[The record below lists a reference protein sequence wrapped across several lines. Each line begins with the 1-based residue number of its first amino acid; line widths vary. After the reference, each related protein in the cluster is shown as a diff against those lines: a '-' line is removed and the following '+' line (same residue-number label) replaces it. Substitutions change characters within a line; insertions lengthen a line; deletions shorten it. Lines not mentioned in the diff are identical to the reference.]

1 MLKNNKS
8 FHLTSVVGMNDV
20 LPNKSTNDSL
30 QLTSNLFQYF
40 ENVVQDWAKQFG
52 YQKIITPVVEQ
63 TDLFI
68 RSIGEETDVVGKEM
82 FYLFDKSLCL
92 RPEGTASCL
101 RSVVENDLTYNKP
114 QKLWYIGPMFRAEKP
129 QKGRYRQFNQLG
141 IEAIGF
147 PNSDIDAELIEM
159 SYQLFKKLEL
169 TQRSYLTLEINNI
182 GNKEERNNYR
192 DALVKYLS
200 QYENLLDE
208 DSKRRLKTNPLRILD
223 SKNSVVQD
231 ICNNDYF
238 PKIVDYLSAESLN
251 YYNKLKQYLDVLEI
265 PYIENHKLVRGL
277 DYYNQTVFEW
287 TTDKLGSQA
296 TVCGGGRYDGLMEQ
310 LGGRK
315 TPAIGFAIGVER
327 LLLLMLE
334 VNNNVNEFVSSNDN
348 VDVFIINENDNCKIK
363 AMQYARELRNHVNL
377 KAEVFNSSSLSAKFK
392 IDKQFKSAYNS
403 GAKIILI
410 IRENELKTKTVTV
423 KIVDVDDNENDVSQF
438 IISENE
444 LVNTMLDLLK

>member
-1 MLKNNKS
+1 M
-8 FHLTSVVGMNDV
+8 
-20 LPNKSTNDSL
+20 
-30 QLTSNLFQYF
+30 
-40 ENVVQDWAKQFG
+40 
-52 YQKIITPVVEQ
+52 
-63 TDLFI
+63 
-68 RSIGEETDVVGKEM
+68 
-82 FYLFDKSLCL
+82 
-92 RPEGTASCL
+92 
-101 RSVVENDLTYNKP
+101 
-114 QKLWYIGPMFRAEKP
+114 
-129 QKGRYRQFNQLG
+129 
-141 IEAIGF
+141 
-147 PNSDIDAELIEM
+147 
-159 SYQLFKKLEL
+159 
-169 TQRSYLTLEINNI
+169 
-182 GNKEERNNYR
+182 
-192 DALVKYLS
+192 
-200 QYENLLDE
+200 LDE
-208 DSKRRLKTNPLRILD
+208 DSKRRLTTNPLRILD

-231 ICNNDYF
+231 ICNNNCF
-238 PKIVDYLSAESLN
+238 PKIIDYLSEDSLN

-265 PYIENHKLVRGL
+265 PYVENHKLVRGL

-334 VNNNVNEFVSSNDN
+334 VNNDINKFVSYNDN
-348 VDVFIINENDNCKIK
+348 VDVFIINENDDCKIK
-363 AMQYARELRNHVNL
+363 AMQYARELRNSAANL
-377 KAEVFNSSSLSAKFK
+377 KVEIFNNSSLSTRFK

>member
-1 MLKNNKS
+1 MSKNNKI
-8 FHLTSVVGMNDV
+8 FASVVGMNDV
-20 LPNKSTNDSL
+20 LPNKSTNDST
-30 QLTSNLFQYF
+30 QLTSNLFSYF
-40 ENVVQDWAKQFG
+40 ENVVQDWTKQFG

-68 RSIGEETDVVGKEM
+68 RSIGEDTDVVGKEM
-82 FYLFDKSLCL
+82 FYLYDKSDDSLCL
-92 RPEGTASCL
+92 RPEETAICL
-101 RSVVENDLTYNKP
+101 RSVIENDLTYNKP

-129 QKGRYRQFNQLG
+129 QKGRHRQFNQLE

-147 PNSDIDAELIEM
+147 PNADIDAELIEM
-159 SYQLFKKLEL
+159 SYQLFKKLGL
-169 TQRSYLTLEINNI
+169 TEFNYLTLEINNI
-182 GNKEERNNYR
+182 GNKEDRNNYHN
-192 DALVKYLS
+192 ALVEYLS
-200 QYENLLDE
+200 KYENLLDE
-208 DSKRRLKTNPLRILD
+208 DSKRRLTTNPLRILD
-223 SKNSVVQD
+223 SKNSVIQD
-231 ICNNDYF
+231 ICNNNDC
-238 PKIVDYLSAESLN
+238 PKIVDYLSEESLN

-265 PYIENHKLVRGL
+265 PYVENHKLVRGL

-327 LLLLMLE
+327 LLLLILKI
-334 VNNNVNEFVSSNDN
+334 NNINEFVSSNDN
-348 VDVFIINENDNCKIK
+348 VDVFIINENDDCKIK
-363 AMQYARELRNHVNL
+363 AMQYARELRNHANL
-377 KAEVFNSSSLSAKFK
+377 KVEVFNSSSLSAKFK

-423 KIVDVDDNENDVSQF
+423 KIVDVDNNSENNNSQF
-438 IISENE
+438 IISEN
-444 LVNTMLDLLK
+444 

>member
-8 FHLTSVVGMNDV
+8 FRLFSVVGMNDV
-20 LPNKSTNDSL
+20 LPNKSTNDSS

-40 ENVVQDWAKQFG
+40 ENVVQDWTKQFG
-52 YQKIITPVVEQ
+52 YQKIITPIVEQ
-63 TDLFI
+63 TDLFV

-82 FYLFDKSLCL
+82 FYLSDKSGDSLCL

-101 RSVVENDLTYNKP
+101 RSVIENDLTYNNP

-129 QKGRYRQFNQLG
+129 QKGGYRQFNQLG

-147 PNSDIDAELIEM
+147 PNANIDAELIEM
-159 SYQLFKKLEL
+159 SYQLFK
-169 TQRSYLTLEINNI
+169 
-182 GNKEERNNYR
+182 EERNNYR
-192 DALVKYLS
+192 DALVEYLS

-231 ICNNDYF
+231 ICNNNCF
-238 PKIVDYLSAESLN
+238 PKIIDYLSEDSLN
-251 YYNKLKQYLDVLEI
+251 YYNKLKQYLDILEI
-265 PYIENHKLVRGL
+265 PYVENHKLVRGL

-315 TPAIGFAIGVER
+315 TPAIGFAIGLER

-334 VNNNVNEFVSSNDN
+334 VNNDINKFVSCNDN
-348 VDVFIINENDNCKIK
+348 VDVFIINENDDCKIK
-363 AMQYARELRNHVNL
+363 AMRYARELRNNTNL
-377 KAEVFNSSSLSAKFK
+377 KVEVFNSSSLSAKFK

-423 KIVDVDDNENDVSQF
+423 KIVDVDNNSENNNSQF

-444 LVNTMLDLLK
+444 LVKTVQLLDLLK